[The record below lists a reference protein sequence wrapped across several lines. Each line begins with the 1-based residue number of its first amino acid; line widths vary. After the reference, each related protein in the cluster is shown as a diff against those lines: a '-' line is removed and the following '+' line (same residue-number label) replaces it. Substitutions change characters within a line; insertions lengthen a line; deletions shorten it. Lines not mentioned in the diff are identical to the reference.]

1 MNIFFG
7 LFVVFFFSIL
17 ASIESNDILISIDLL
32 NIFSFW
38 QDVDLLN
45 TNVSS
50 ARFFDKEETFR
61 LIEMFFY

>member
-7 LFVVFFFSIL
+7 LFVVFFFAIL
-17 ASIESNDILISIDLL
+17 ASIESNDILITIDLL

-45 TNVSS
+45 TNVSG

>member
-17 ASIESNDILISIDLL
+17 ASIESNDILITIGLH

-38 QDVDLLN
+38 
-45 TNVSS
+45 
-50 ARFFDKEETFR
+50 
-61 LIEMFFY
+61 